1 MTNKEQLSEIREE
14 QKRMAAEQ
22 LKIASDISIFM
33 NKQDKFN
40 QRIEMILLN
49 DSETGNH
56 GLVTKVHRLSNKVL
70 ELETD
75 KKIAYGRATLLIGI
89 GAVAWKGVT
98 FLISLIK

>member
-22 LKIASDISIFM
+22 LKIAADISIFM